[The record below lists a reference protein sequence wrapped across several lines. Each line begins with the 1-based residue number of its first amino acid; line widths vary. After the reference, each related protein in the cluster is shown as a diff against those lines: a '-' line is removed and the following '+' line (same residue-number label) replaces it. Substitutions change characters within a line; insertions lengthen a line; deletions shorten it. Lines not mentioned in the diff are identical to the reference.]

1 MNKYKYVK
9 TNKDSSISNSTLSF
23 QTQTSSV
30 TPASQPSLHTSK
42 YINQSALDNLKQF
55 QHSSFTKSYHS
66 KFKISNSTQFK
77 INNATKTSTTSI
89 FNNKYIKAE
98 CPNPNISSKPTSFS
112 LRPNLA
118 KYIVTNFASIHH
130 KKTPRG
136 PAASAAILKLLAIR
150 RSKFTRTNTLS
161 NVTNNR
167 YKLIKQKSSSVNAVR
182 LNRLN
187 LSKYKLNNTSSA
199 RGSRSSL
206 ESCLNNKYI
215 RYSRGITAGS
225 MPSKQHLAKYLIL

>member
-9 TNKDSSISNSTLSF
+9 TNKTSGISNPTLSF
-23 QTQTSSV
+23 QTQISSV
-30 TPASQPSLHTSK
+30 TPAPQPSIHTSK
-42 YINQSALDNLKQF
+42 YIKQSALDNLQQF

-66 KFKISNSTQFK
+66 KFKISNSTQQFK
-77 INNATKTSTTSI
+77 INNATKTSTTST

-98 CPNPNISSKPTSFS
+98 CPRPIYIKAKPTPIS
-112 LRPNLA
+112 LRPDPA
-118 KYIVTNFASIHH
+118 KYKVTNYASIHH

-150 RSKFTRTNTLS
+150 RSKFIRTNTLS
-161 NVTNNR
+161 HVANNR
-167 YKLIKQKSSSVNAVR
+167 YKLIKQKSNVSVNAVR
-182 LNRLN
+182 VNRLN
-187 LSKYKLNNTSSA
+187 LSKYKLNNTSNA
-199 RGSRSSL
+199 R

-225 MPSKQHLAKYLIL
+225 MQSKQHLAKYLIL

>member
-167 YKLIKQKSSSVNAVR
+167 YKLIKQKSSVNAVR
-182 LNRLN
+182 VNRLN
-187 LSKYKLNNTSSA
+187 LSKYKLNNTSNA
-199 RGSRSSL
+199 R

-225 MPSKQHLAKYLIL
+225 MQSKQHLAKYLIL